1 MTPLIAMY
9 INRGVGF
16 DPAQYTWMDMSV
28 LPEDFN
34 ASEMLAEEG
43 VLNTKMHLD
52 KLHLPFP
59 NTALVVR
66 KDEETVLTITTRDE
80 GILVEEW
87 GSDKEHVGTW
97 TPEKGFVYHPLW
109 AQAARKHP
117 DKYGT
122 AKDFGEII
130 ASRIAVL
137 EALMLYTFKKKRMVH
152 GYNYIADKAVNDKRK
167 RKGKKPL
174 YEWRTI
180 EIKPS
185 VMRSNSK
192 GGTHASPRSHDVR
205 GHWSVSKLG
214 KRYWVKSHKR
224 GDSAKGT
231 IFHDY
236 VTGGLND

>member
-1 MTPLIAMY
+1 
-9 INRGVGF
+9 
-16 DPAQYTWMDMSV
+16 
-28 LPEDFN
+28 
-34 ASEMLAEEG
+34 
-43 VLNTKMHLD
+43 
-52 KLHLPFP
+52 
-59 NTALVVR
+59 
-66 KDEETVLTITTRDE
+66 
-80 GILVEEW
+80 
-87 GSDKEHVGTW
+87 
-97 TPEKGFVYHPLW
+97 
-109 AQAARKHP
+109 
-117 DKYGT
+117 
-122 AKDFGEII
+122 
-130 ASRIAVL
+130 VL

-236 VTGGLND
+236 VTGVNDD

>member
-59 NTALVVR
+59 NIALVVR

-109 AQAARKHP
+109 AQAAKKYP

-152 GYNYIADKAVNDKRK
+152 G
-167 RKGKKPL
+167 
-174 YEWRTI
+174 
-180 EIKPS
+180 
-185 VMRSNSK
+185 
-192 GGTHASPRSHDVR
+192 SHDVR

-236 VTGGLND
+236 VTGVNDD